1 MSRLLSNEFWGLPEK
16 VIIIQLLLLSK
27 TTLLVI
33 DILPYM
39 LNCYQVSMEGKY
51 IYTISFS
58 AQHIKKWY
66 FLTGWL
72 LFTICWQC
80 LFNWREL
87 CPLFDFMEDVI
98 SVEYIL
104 PRYFYVSLAGLTSC
118 KIDGTAFCLSFA
130 VNRMRCYV
138 LSVLLSS
145 TSAIAVLVLSDQ
157 TTYHNRGTVTSGE
170 DNNKTIASGKQLSVY
185 PEFP

>member
-16 VIIIQLLLLSK
+16 IIIIQLLLLSK

-39 LNCYQVSMEGKY
+39 LNCYQVIMEGKY
-51 IYTISFS
+51 VYTISFS

-72 LFTICWQC
+72 LFTICRQC

-104 PRYFYVSLAGLTSC
+104 PRHFYISLARLTSS
-118 KIDGTAFCLSFA
+118 KIDATVGCLSFA
-130 VNRMRCYV
+130 VTRMRRYV
-138 LSVLLSS
+138 LNILLSS
-145 TSAIAVLVLSDQ
+145 TSGIALL
-157 TTYHNRGTVTSGE
+157 
-170 DNNKTIASGKQLSVY
+170 
-185 PEFP
+185 